1 MIAEAEQVIA
11 YTVLWKK
18 FWKLIGTLV
27 REYKFLAVVANHIWG
42 NKNLAMFLGSEWF
55 AFEWLIQL

>member
-1 MIAEAEQVIA
+1 MQSMIAEAEQVIA

-42 NKNLAMFLGSEWF
+42 NKNLAMFLGSE
-55 AFEWLIQL
+55 